1 MKLKDQVAIVT
12 GGGTGIGCGICRCL
26 AREGAAIVV
35 AQRRLEKAQ
44 AMADTLNNDGYRA
57 VAISVDVSRR
67 DQVKRLIE
75 KTVSELGRIDIL
87 VNNAAITGQPAL
99 QPFMDQSDDFWNK
112 VIAINLTGAFY
123 CAQEAAKVMIAQNHG
138 GSIINISSVAGTAAQ
153 ENASAY
159 CASKAGMEGMTKV
172 AALELATHGIRVNAV
187 APGDINTEASAD
199 VESFVKRSGGSGRFL
214 RYTPLDRRGSGDEIG
229 HVVTFLASDQ
239 ASFVTG
245 CTWLV
250 DGGFLAY

>member
-1 MKLKDQVAIVT
+1 MNLKDKIAIVT

-26 AREGAAIVV
+26 ANEGAAIVI

-44 AMADTLNNDGYRA
+44 GMADALNDAGHRA
-57 VAISVDVSRR
+57 FALSVDVSRR
-67 DQVKRLIE
+67 DQVEQMIE
-75 KTVSELGRIDIL
+75 KTVSKLGRIDVL

-99 QPFMDQSDDFWNK
+99 QSFIGQSDEFWSS
-112 VIAINLTGAFY
+112 VIAVNLTGAYF
-123 CAQEAAKVMIAQNHG
+123 CAQEAAKRMIAQNGG
-138 GSIINISSVAGTAAQ
+138 GSIINISSVAGSAAQ
-153 ENASAY
+153 EFASAY

-172 AALELATHGIRVNAV
+172 AAIELAPHKIRVNAV
-187 APGDINTEASAD
+187 APGDINTEASSD
-199 VESFVKRSGGSGRFL
+199 VVAFLKDGGSTARFL
-214 RYTPLDRRGSGDEIG
+214 RHTPLDRRGSGDEIG
-229 HVVTFLASDQ
+229 HVVAFLASDQ